1 MAILILL
8 AILCIPIAEIA
19 VLIKAGQVIGVGW
32 TIVLIV
38 LSGMLGAA
46 LMRRQGL
53 KVLAE
58 TQRKLDRGELPVG
71 EMFDG
76 LCVLMAG
83 TLLLIPGFLT
93 DAVGLLLFIPPVRLL
108 LGTLLLS
115 AIVRSRNSRIWVNGM
130 EVGGVERGPGGRRG
144 GPVIDGEYTDVT
156 GRGDAGGEPG
166 KIGFRPDAP
175 GASPW
180 RRRG

>member
-19 VLIKAGQVIGVGW
+19 VLIKAGQIIGVGW
-32 TIVLIV
+32 TLVLIV
-38 LSGMLGAA
+38 ASGILGAA

-53 KVLAE
+53 KALTE

-93 DAVGLLLFIPPVRLL
+93 DVVGLLLFIPPVRLL
-108 LGTLLLS
+108 LGTLLLR
-115 AIVRSRNSRIWVNGM
+115 AVMRSRNSRIWVNGM
-130 EVGGVERGPGGRRG
+130 EVRPGGKHGRNG

-156 GRGDAGGEPG
+156 GGDADRGPG

>member
-32 TIVLIV
+32 TLVLIV
-38 LSGMLGAA
+38 LSGILGAA

-93 DAVGLLLFIPPVRLL
+93 DVVGLLLFIPPVRLL

-115 AIVRSRNSRIWVNGM
+115 AIMRSRNSHIWVNGV
-130 EVGGVERGPGGRRG
+130 EVGPGGRRG
-144 GPVIDGEYTDVT
+144 HNGGPVIDGDYTDVT
-156 GRGDAGGEPG
+156 GRGDADGEPG

>member
-19 VLIKAGQVIGVGW
+19 VLIEVGDAIGVGW
-32 TIVLIV
+32 TIALIV
-38 LSGMLGAA
+38 ASGILGAA

-53 KVLAE
+53 KALTG

-108 LGTLLLS
+108 LGTLLLR
-115 AIVRSRNSRIWVNGM
+115 AVMRSRNSRIWVNGV
-130 EVGGVERGPGGRRG
+130 EVGPGGTRRPNG
-144 GPVIDGEYTDVT
+144 GPIIDGEYTDVT
-156 GRGDAGGEPG
+156 GGDDADRGPG

>member
-8 AILCIPIAEIA
+8 SILCIPIAEIA
-19 VLIKAGQVIGVGW
+19 VLIKAGQLIGVGW
-32 TIVLIV
+32 TLALIV
-38 LSGMLGAA
+38 LTGILGAA

-83 TLLLIPGFLT
+83 MLLLIPGFLT
-93 DAVGLLLFIPPVRLL
+93 DVVGLLLFIPPVRLL
-108 LGTLLLS
+108 LGTLLLR
-115 AIVRSRNSRIWVNGM
+115 AILRSRNSRIWVNGM
-130 EVGGVERGPGGRRG
+130 EVGPGGRRGRSG

-156 GRGDAGGEPG
+156 GHGDPDRESG
-166 KIGFRPDAP
+166 KIGFRPDAS
-175 GASPW
+175 GTSPW

>member
-8 AILCIPIAEIA
+8 AILCIPIAELA
-19 VLIKAGQVIGVGW
+19 VLIKAGQIIGVGW
-32 TIVLIV
+32 TLILIV

-93 DAVGLLLFIPPVRLL
+93 DVVGLLLFIPPIRLL
-108 LGTLLLS
+108 LGTLLLR
-115 AIVRSRNSRIWVNGM
+115 AIMQSRNTRFWVNGV
-130 EVGGVERGPGGRRG
+130 EVGPGGRRGPDG

-156 GRGDAGGEPG
+156 GRSEPDHG
-166 KIGFRPDAP
+166 PGRIGFRHDAP

>member
-32 TIVLIV
+32 TLILIV
-38 LSGMLGAA
+38 LSGILGAA

-93 DAVGLLLFIPPVRLL
+93 DVVGLLLFIPPVRLL

-115 AIVRSRNSRIWVNGM
+115 AIMRSRNSHIWVNGV
-130 EVGGVERGPGGRRG
+130 EVGPGGRRG
-144 GPVIDGEYTDVT
+144 QNGGPVIDGDYTDVT

>member
-32 TIVLIV
+32 TLALIV
-38 LSGMLGAA
+38 LTGVLGAA
-46 LMRRQGL
+46 LLRRQGL

-58 TQRKLDRGELPVG
+58 TQRKLDRSELPVG

-93 DAVGLLLFIPPVRLL
+93 DVVGLLLFIPPVRQL
-108 LGTLLLS
+108 LGTFLLR
-115 AIVRSRNSRIWVNGM
+115 AIMQSRNSRIWVNGM
-130 EVGGVERGPGGRRG
+130 EVGPGGRRKPGG

-156 GRGDAGGEPG
+156 GRGDADRGPD